1 MRKVYA
7 QKKLCAY
14 LGSLRIFAYACF
26 QTSNISDTIR
36 ATDKESTM
44 APRARPEAS
53 EGHVVKLGLP
63 GVEVAY
69 SLHSLV

>member
-36 ATDKESTM
+36 PTDKESAI
-44 APRARPEAS
+44 APRTRPEAS
-53 EGHVVKLGLP
+53 EWHVVKLGLP